1 MASDDDERPPKELL
15 QPLTQFQAPQSNLA
29 SSPMITQTASTIKK
43 PYQITFS
50 SRDEEIKYTQKLLD
64 NCILYNGHP
73 DNLMSWLRDT
83 GAFIVKERYPET
95 DHPFIIRHLLTDDA
109 LDYYLA
115 HEDMIFNFYDLRKLL
130 LHKENVLAPL
140 RTLPTLDS
148 IATLSLTAAP
158 PVLASTQLPTS
169 TTDKTTAMTTYT
181 FAQSLEDL
189 TQNDIRKT
197 IIEDLQ
203 RSTTKFTGEHR
214 QDVLKWLKTI
224 EIKFETADIPTVKKF
239 DLIPQLLDKG
249 ALDWFQD
256 NKTKF
261 SNSWSVFVDHFKKAF
276 DSPNRARIAMQKLN
290 SYAQSPTQDV
300 RSFCSEMRKLFSE
313 ADFHMSS
320 SMKLEFLLA
329 KVNPT
334 YRLDLLKQKP
344 KDLTEFEAMA
354 RDIENIYLVNEA
366 IEQNTQF
373 NASCS
378 TSTSALLP
386 DSSYQPLSNYQQ
398 SPRNTNY
405 NSNNRY
411 TSSFHN
417 KANYSP
423 RFSFRPSSRQ
433 HHTPSFQSST
443 NRQFGSAAN
452 PRNITRQNLFNF
464 QIPSSTQQLQPPLS
478 TLNIP
483 PLMPPSSSVPP
494 TQLSQPT
501 STAAAIT
508 CQWCSQSG
516 HSARDCPF

>member
-1 MASDDDERPPKELL
+1 MDVISNAIVETFLTKQFRPCGI
-15 QPLTQFQAPQSNLA
+15 N
-29 SSPMITQTASTIKK
+29 
-43 PYQITFS
+43 
-50 SRDEEIKYTQKLLD
+50 
-64 NCILYNGHP
+64 N
-73 DNLMSWLRDT
+73 DT
-83 GAFIVKERYPET
+83 V
-95 DHPFIIRHLLTDDA
+95 
-109 LDYYLA
+109 
-115 HEDMIFNFYDLRKLL
+115 
-130 LHKENVLAPL
+130 VL

-158 PVLASTQLPTS
+158 PVLTSTQLPTS

-256 NKTKF
+256 NKTNF
-261 SNSWSVFVDHFKKAF
+261 NNSWS
-276 DSPNRARIAMQKLN
+276 LN
-290 SYAQSPTQDV
+290 SYAQSPNQDV
-300 RSFCSEMRKLFSE
+300 RSFCSEIRKLFSE
-313 ADFHMSS
+313 ADSHMSA

-344 KDLTEFEAMA
+344 KDATEFEAMA
-354 RDIENIYLVNEA
+354 RDIENIYLVHDA

-373 NASCS
+373 NTSCS
-378 TSTSALLP
+378 ASTSALLP
-386 DSSYQPLSNYQQ
+386 DSSHQPLPNYQQ
-398 SPRNTNY
+398 SPRTTNY

-423 RFSFRPSSRQ
+423 RFSSRPSSRQ
-433 HHTPSFQSST
+433 HHAPSFQSST
-443 NRQFGSAAN
+443 NRQFSSAAN

-483 PLMPPSSSVPP
+483 PLMPPASSFPP

-508 CQWCSQSG
+508 CQ
-516 HSARDCPF
+516 

>member
-1 MASDDDERPPKELL
+1 MPSDDDERPPKELL

-29 SSPMITQTASTIKK
+29 SSPMITQTASAVKK

-64 NCILYNGHP
+64 NCTLYNGHL
-73 DNLMSWLRDT
+73 DNLMPWLRGT

-95 DHPFIIRHLLTDDA
+95 DHPFIIRYLLTNDA

-115 HEDMIFNFYDLRKLL
+115 HEDTIFNFYDLR
-130 LHKENVLAPL
+130 
-140 RTLPTLDS
+140 
-148 IATLSLTAAP
+148 
-158 PVLASTQLPTS
+158 
-169 TTDKTTAMTTYT
+169 
-181 FAQSLEDL
+181 
-189 TQNDIRKT
+189 
-197 IIEDLQ
+197 
-203 RSTTKFTGEHR
+203 
-214 QDVLKWLKTI
+214 
-224 EIKFETADIPTVKKF
+224 
-239 DLIPQLLDKG
+239 

-256 NKTKF
+256 SKTNFK
-261 SNSWSVFVDHFKKAF
+261 NSWSVFVDHFKKTF
-276 DSPNRARIAMQKLN
+276 DSPTRARIAMKKLN
-290 SYAQSPTQDV
+290 SYAQSPNQDV
-300 RSFCSEMRKLFSE
+300 RRFCSEIRKLFSE
-313 ADFHMSS
+313 ADSHMSS

-344 KDLTEFEAMA
+344 KDTTEFESMA
-354 RDIENIYLVNEA
+354 RDIENIYLVHEV

-373 NASCS
+373 NTPCSASMS
-378 TSTSALLP
+378 TLLP
-386 DSSYQPLSNYQQ
+386 DSSHQPLSNYQQ
-398 SPRNTNY
+398 SPRTTNY

-411 TSSFHN
+411 TSSLHN
-417 KANYSP
+417 KTNYSP
-423 RFSFRPSSRQ
+423 QFSFRPSSRQ

-483 PLMPPSSSVPP
+483 PLMPPSSSVPS

-501 STAAAIT
+501 STVAAIT